1 MKRAKTVGELRASG
15 YRSRSI
21 KEEIR
26 DNLVHRLRRR
36 EETFP
41 GIVGYGDTVIPQL
54 ENAILSGHDI
64 LLVGQRGQGKTRI
77 MRSLTGLM
85 DPWVPAMRACQI
97 HDDPLHPICRSC
109 REAMI
114 RIGDEAEIV
123 WIPPEARYVEKLATP
138 DVTPADIIGDV
149 DPIKIA
155 EGWYLSDEETIHF
168 GLAPRAN
175 RGIFAINELPE
186 LHEKI
191 QVGLFN
197 ILEERDIQIRGF
209 QVRLLLDVLVAA
221 TCNPE
226 DYTNRGRIVTPLK
239 DRFGSQIRTHYPPT
253 LKDEI
258 CIMEAEGA
266 LPLVEGTRLVIPEF
280 MKEIIASI
288 SIEAR
293 RHSEINQ
300 NSGVS
305 VRMTIDNYEN
315 MVSQSLKRALINH
328 ECEAAPRI
336 SDLAFTAASS
346 MGKIE
351 FDCLEPERDHLVMHQ
366 VVDAAV
372 RKVFAQYFQA
382 DSFHAFL
389 SSLTEDAVIEISEL
403 TTARGIIDLLRQ
415 SGLPLDA
422 VQARVDG
429 STESALAS
437 ALEMVLEGLH
447 QQGLLGKRIS
457 GPDVIYAKSGASIGV
472 NSGEGKRA

>member
-1 MKRAKTVGELRASG
+1 MKNPKTIGELRASG
-15 YRSRSI
+15 YRSRTI

-26 DNLVHRLRRR
+26 ASLVNRLRR
-36 EETFP
+36 EQETFP
-41 GIVGYGDTVIPQL
+41 GIVGYQDTVIPQL
-54 ENAILSGHDI
+54 ENALLSGHDI

-85 DPWVPAMRACQI
+85 EPLVPAMRGCQI
-97 HDDPLHPICRSC
+97 HDDPLRPICRSC
-109 REAMI
+109 REYIGRA
-114 RIGDEAEIV
+114 GDEAEIV
-123 WIPPEARYVEKLATP
+123 WIPPDARYVEKLATP

-155 EGWYLSDEETIHF
+155 EGRYLSDEETIHF
-168 GLAPRAN
+168 GLAPRAH

-209 QVRLLLDVLVAA
+209 QVRLPLDVLVVA

-258 CIMEAEGA
+258 RIMEAEGN
-266 LPLVEGTRLVIPEF
+266 LPVLEGPRLVVPEF
-280 MKEIIASI
+280 MKEVIASI
-288 SIEAR
+288 SMEAR
-293 RHSEINQ
+293 RHPEINQ

-315 MVSQSLKRALINH
+315 VASQALKRGLINR
-328 ECEAAPRI
+328 EPEVAPRI
-336 SDLAFTAASS
+336 SDLAFTASSS

-351 FDCLEPERDHLVMHQ
+351 FDCLEPERDHMVMHQ

-372 RKVFAQYFQA
+372 SKIFLQYFRA

-389 SSLTEDAVIEISEL
+389 SCLAEDAVIEI
-403 TTARGIIDLLRQ
+403 TDFTPTRKIIETLRQ
-415 SGLPLDA
+415 SGLPLDS
-422 VQARVDG
+422 VQARVNG
-429 STESALAS
+429 SSECVLAS

-447 QQGLLGKRIS
+447 QQGLLGKRVS
-457 GPDVIYAKSGASIGV
+457 GPAVIYMKGGPTSGV
-472 NSGEGKRA
+472 NAAEGVRA